1 MGLAPLL
8 TFDGWRLILVRTSWL
23 MVDSGWGRLIAGLN
37 LDANRFPEGLALAV
51 LIMDDMTCIGDVVL
65 RGGALA
71 LD

>member
-1 MGLAPLL
+1 
-8 TFDGWRLILVRTSWL
+8 